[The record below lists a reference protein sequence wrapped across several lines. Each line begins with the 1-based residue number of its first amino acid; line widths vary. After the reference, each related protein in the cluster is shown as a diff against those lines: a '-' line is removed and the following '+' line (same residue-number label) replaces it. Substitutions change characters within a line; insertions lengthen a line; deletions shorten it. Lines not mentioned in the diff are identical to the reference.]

1 MTPGSCFCFL
11 LLFPIIIYGKK
22 YLPDICFYLFPV
34 PGQQIASFQPPDLNR
49 RVCLTERIQD
59 VRGPSI
65 GLFQLLLPKKTGAR
79 PVRVSGDHPVL
90 PHEKQ
95 PELGATME
103 LPRPQLG
110 RDQYPQCWICLFDWP
125 IGIRHRPKSSP
136 FIRSSL
142 KVAPEVV
149 DQQHRHSWFILARC
163 AGGSLLRDCCMVRG
177 RGMEARAV
185 VEKRKLRI

>member
-1 MTPGSCFCFL
+1 MGKNIFRTFVFICSQFLDSKSHRFNRQISTAEFVSPNESRTCEDLRSVFFSCFF
-11 LLFPIIIYGKK
+11 
-22 YLPDICFYLFPV
+22 
-34 PGQQIASFQPPDLNR
+34 R
-49 RVCLTERIQD
+49 RKR
-59 VRGPSI
+59 
-65 GLFQLLLPKKTGAR
+65 GAR